1 MFSLKGGSMNTVVTS
16 KEAILKASKE
26 IATTK
31 GLQSLN
37 MRDVAKHCNVA
48 VGSVYNYFPSKADL
62 AAATVEDIWKDI
74 FHKLSDIDNPNDF
87 IDRVTWLFETVK
99 NGVKEYPA
107 FFTIHSVNFTN
118 EDKAKGRKVMN
129 EYFTHMKK
137 GLLQSLQNDSN
148 VKADAFNETFT
159 QEHFV
164 DFVFSNII
172 TLLIN
177 NQKSCYVLNEII
189 KRTIY

>member
-1 MFSLKGGSMNTVVTS
+1 MNTVVTS

-26 IATTK
+26 IATK
-31 GLQSLN
+31 QGLQTLN
-37 MRDVAKHCNVA
+37 MRDVAKQCNVA

-74 FHKLSDIDNPNDF
+74 FHKISVIDNPNNF
-87 IDRVTWLFETVK
+87 IERVTWLFETVK

-107 FFTIHSVNFTN
+107 FFTIHSVNFAN
-118 EDKAKGRKVMN
+118 EDKVKGRKVMN
-129 EYFTHMKK
+129 EYFTHIKK
-137 GLLQSLQNDSN
+137 GLLQSLQSDSN
-148 VKADAFNETFT
+148 AKKDTFNETFT

-177 NQKSCYVLNEII
+177 NQQSCYLLNEII